1 MVEYLVDNATHATSV
16 VFDTP
21 LILGPP
27 IPLGTPLSFA
37 TIFGTL
43 LVLATIPLG
52 LRAYKTSTTL
62 PPPRRTRS
70 SSPLLE
76 MDPTSV
82 LCARDLIVEGM
93 ESYGARHLSLAETHF
108 STAAQSRCAPLDKA
122 IACEW
127 LGRTRYRLARTQDLR
142 EAMERAGAAFA
153 RSVRLDGSR
162 ATARASL
169 GRAMFHLQDFAGA
182 VRPLE
187 AAIKRDPELAYA
199 HEYLGK
205 TFARLGRWELSEI
218 HLRKATSLDPTSYTS
233 FAFLGEQLHARGR
246 TDEARIELE
255 EAIKLR
261 CDYPAAHARLAFIAT
276 EQLDNPRACAHLRR
290 VIACRETGCVDD
302 CLPTTTE
309 AIHGPAP
316 FLSLYFAT
324 PSTDVV
330 SRTLVL
336 RQATK
341 MYPHETILTLLLAI
355 NLRRSNARDDRH
367 AGMSTLRS
375 MEETLEGRVARYGD
389 EVEAQGLLAL
399 ALVGLGKG
407 KQADGVYE
415 GFWRR
420 LGDERGVV
428 AKSGLAFLV
437 MAFYELKRTK

>member
-1 MVEYLVDNATHATSV
+1 MQI
-16 VFDTP
+16 FDTP
-21 LILGPP
+21 LILGAP

-37 TIFGTL
+37 TIVGTF

-52 LRAYKTSTTL
+52 LHAYKSSNS
-62 PPPRRTRS
+62 PPSPRRTRS

-76 MDPTSV
+76 MDPGSV
-82 LCARDLIVEGM
+82 LTARDLIVDGM
-93 ESYGARHLSLAETHF
+93 AAYGARHLSLAETHF
-108 STAAQSRCAPLDKA
+108 SSAAQSRCAPLDKA
-122 IACEW
+122 IASEW
-127 LGRTRYRLARTQDLR
+127 LGRTRYRLARTQDSR
-142 EAMERAGAAFA
+142 DAMELAGAAFA

-169 GRAMFHLQDFAGA
+169 GRALFHLQDFAGA

-233 FAFLGEQLHARGR
+233 FAFLGEQLHARGH
-246 TDEARIELE
+246 TDEARQELD
-255 EAIKLR
+255 EAVKLR

-276 EQLDNPRACAHLRR
+276 EQLDNSRACSHLRR
-290 VIACRETGCVDD
+290 VIACRETGCIDT
-302 CLPTTTE
+302 CLSTTTE

-324 PSTDVV
+324 PSTDIVV
-330 SRTLVL
+330 RTQVL

-341 MYPHETILTLLLAI
+341 LYPHETILALLLAI
-355 NLRRSNARDDRH
+355 NLRRSSARDDRH
-367 AGMSTLRS
+367 TGMSALRS

-389 EVEAQGLLAL
+389 EVEAHGLWAL

-415 GFWRR
+415 GFWRMV
-420 LGDERGVV
+420 GAERGMA